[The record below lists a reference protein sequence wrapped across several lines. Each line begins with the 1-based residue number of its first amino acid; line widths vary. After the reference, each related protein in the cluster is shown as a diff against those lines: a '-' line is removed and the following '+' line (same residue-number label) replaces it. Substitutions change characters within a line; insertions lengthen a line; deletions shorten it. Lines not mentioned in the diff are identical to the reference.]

1 MEPGSCGAGDDATVQ
16 GAMRCYQG
24 PNRLLATVTPIDI
37 NNIYVRL
44 RPSSHADVGI
54 WIICPP
60 LSNNSWIVS
69 SVMNAILG
77 ERMFPGACA
86 GTPTASACAV
96 TNRVER
102 YDLPT
107 DPGVCECDFF
117 LLASTLVHRAKAT
130 KCPIADSNP

>member
-1 MEPGSCGAGDDATVQ
+1 MAPASSGAGNDVTGQ

-24 PNRLLATVTPIDI
+24 PKRLLATVTRIDI

-44 RPSSHADVGI
+44 RPGSHADVGI

-107 DPGVCECDFF
+107 DPGVCECDFS
-117 LLASTLVHRAKAT
+117 LLT
-130 KCPIADSNP
+130 